1 MDAAMV
7 KALLE
12 AHLEDCEFHVQ
23 GEGSHY
29 DITAIGA
36 VFDGLRLV
44 KKQQLVYAALS
55 DQIADQLSLDDLL
68 DDAGSTATPPR
79 RCRCQAVHKR

>member
-7 KALLE
+7 KVLLQT
-12 AHLEDCEFHVQ
+12 HMGDCEFHVQ
-23 GEGSHY
+23 GEGANY

-36 VFDGLRLV
+36 VFEGLRPV

-55 DQIADQLSLDDLL
+55 EHIADGSIHAVNIRTFTPSQWQDLAQ
-68 DDAGSTATPPR
+68 D
-79 RCRCQAVHKR
+79 